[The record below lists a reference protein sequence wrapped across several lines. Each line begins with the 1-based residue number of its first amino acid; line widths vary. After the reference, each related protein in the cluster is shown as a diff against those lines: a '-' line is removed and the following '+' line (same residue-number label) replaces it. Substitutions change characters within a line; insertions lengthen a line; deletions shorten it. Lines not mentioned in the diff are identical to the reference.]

1 MFNSEKELVQYFLK
15 NENKKKNTIIFVEV
29 DTNYGRP
36 DIVIVN
42 YDETVLNKRISEYK
56 NVTFERLHSYALAY
70 LYKKRWVK
78 VETLKNFL
86 NISLK
91 RTEKII
97 SDLKQ
102 RNLIEENN
110 HLIKIKKNKEVL
122 VVKRIKVFEAK
133 LANWKY
139 VIEQAERHLWF
150 TNESSVLLP
159 DLSTETIFKSK
170 KFCEAK
176 GIGLTIAKK
185 NKVVRYLSVQKPS
198 LINTPLLWEINE
210 RIIEELRR

>member
-1 MFNSEKELVQYFLK
+1 MFNTEKELVQFFLK
-15 NENKKKNTIIFVEV
+15 NENKKKNTIVFVEV
-29 DTNYGRP
+29 ETNYGRP

-56 NVTFERLHSYALAY
+56 NVPFERLHSYTLAF

-86 NISLK
+86 NVSLK

-102 RNLIEENN
+102 KNLIEEKN
-110 HLIKIKKNKEVL
+110 HLIKIKKNREIL

-159 DLSTETIFKSK
+159 DLSTETILKSEK
-170 KFCEAK
+170 MCEAK

-185 NKVVRYLSVQKPS
+185 NKVVKYLSFQKPS

-210 RIIEELRR
+210 RIIEELRS